1 RVAGVF
7 RARVAVVA
15 VGGSTGD
22 AGTGHALIVH
32 AAARSVLAGRPVG
45 HGQRRAR
52 TARGVA
58 APSLVAC
65 VGRGADDRVAA
76 QAGAGL
82 ARVTPGAI
90 VTVVAEAPVGLG
102 GIRAGAGVRVARP
115 GLVTLIRG
123 GAEDRGT
130 PLAGAV
136 LAGVGPRAGVPVV
149 AVPAIT
155 LVGALTLRGGLVAV

>member
-1 RVAGVF
+1 
-7 RARVAVVA
+7 
-15 VGGSTGD
+15 
-22 AGTGHALIVH
+22 
-32 AAARSVLAGRPVG
+32 
-45 HGQRRAR
+45 
-52 TARGVA
+52 
-58 APSLVAC
+58 
-65 VGRGADDRVAA
+65 DRVSA

-82 ARVTPGAI
+82 ARVTPGAL

-149 AVPAIT
+149 AERAIT
-155 LVGALTLRGGLVAV
+155 LGGALALRGGLGADGAVACVEERRTRPPCRCRPRCRRRHRRTPHRPSSRGSCTSR